1 MTGKNDIGLTEEQV
15 TDIVK
20 KKQKRNR
27 PDLANY
33 GAEYVEPG
41 DNTKYLSFAMQF
53 FSLPQLDFS
62 NVESVKERL
71 QFYFTRCAEEDMKPS
86 VAGMATALGVDRRT
100 LWEWKT
106 GGRREATAGLADTI
120 KKGYQI
126 CELLWNDYMMNG
138 KINPASGI
146 FIGKNYLDMKDQ
158 TDVVVTPNNPMQ
170 DLNAEDARKRLL
182 QGVPD
187 ENDE

>member
-1 MTGKNDIGLTEEQV
+1 MSKNDMLSSEKV
-15 TDIVK
+15 ADIVK
-20 KKQKRNR
+20 KRKQNR
-27 PDLANY
+27 PDLANF
-33 GAEYVEPG
+33 GQEYVEPG

-53 FSLPQLDFS
+53 FSLPALDF
-62 NVESVKERL
+62 NDVESVKERL
-71 QFYFTRCAEEDMKPS
+71 HFYFTRCAEEDMKPS

-106 GGRREATAGLADTI
+106 GGRRETTNGLADTI

-126 CELLWNDYMMNG
+126 CELLWNDYMLNG

-158 TDVVVTPNNPMQ
+158 TDVVVTPNNPLQ
-170 DLNAEDARKRLL
+170 NLDEESARKRILDAL
-182 QGVPD
+182 PEPD
-187 ENDE
+187 ETE